1 MVSEF
6 NSVILNGYSSSQP
19 NLESGILKIFTKDTD
34 QNIIFDDTALI
45 AMNSYLIGSSNC
57 NFVLKRD
64 QEELLVINNNS
75 TIIKNKI
82 ITDNINILNEGQI
95 NNLIIDDS
103 LLINTSN
110 VNIHNDII
118 LSSNIKIN
126 KETYFNS
133 NIYTDTL
140 YVNNI
145 DNILGNDII
154 INNLKLNQSVFNDA
168 KLLNTV
174 TIQRNNNLNSNI
186 IQINL
191 NDNTELENIFEYS
204 NILKINK
211 DGEIAVKDT
220 LNINSNSLYLPKL
233 SIDEQN
239 NLSIGKIKKY
249 INVIDYESKVEWNSN
264 NYSLLHINR
273 NDNNS
278 EYNIIKDPLLYIT
291 ADYYPDNNIINTN
304 YDRINLFLSNLV
316 LTIEKNLILTDYMLY
331 FHILPD
337 INYANW
343 YSNET
348 PIAFNIDIDSITV
361 SVFILNYDY
370 NNYKLFYNK
379 HVLSNI
385 STNIYDFDIY
395 IGFNKSIESKDKINE
410 IIRDYTDEAN
420 VGYNIEENIDLNNI
434 SYYNLIKD
442 NYEFDI
448 STILN
453 INIHV
458 FYEKSDKDEF
468 IYFLNKNPIL
478 KKCPLIMNCVFNDDS
493 IMELNS
499 NGLLKINDL
508 EVLNADIPDINLNN
522 INTSIN
528 LNNNNINN
536 VNNIKTTILEATS
549 ITTDNITILGDQKI
563 EFTEIDTSN
572 FNSEFFKYNNT
583 RTNFFNEFTICKG
596 KIDYS
601 YIEQYRSTKNITEF
615 LVSTVNNLSNNEVI
629 NEDIVYIDGNMKI
642 VGELKFNDK
651 SIKYNNNRL
660 TLNNNQLTI
669 DNNIIS
675 IANSNIQV
683 LGDRNKIWIGDH
695 NKLSHLHD
703 NRENSFNRSFDQ
715 VSIYDNIVGISY
727 DEFINYSN
735 YFYNFNKITVTPD
748 IIKSYANN
756 YNINIFG
763 NTRFANINNKTIL
776 EVSDYNVIL
785 DNIEKHSMNVYGNI
799 KCSKPSNFGEIENEI
814 ALTADG
820 DVIIEGNMRI
830 KRNINTEGFIST
842 DMYVEAKQGV
852 RNISDSRVKYDIK
865 KIDNA
870 LNKIKLLTGY
880 TFKRNDL
887 NGINDTGLLA
897 QDVKPILPEVVNENS
912 EGILSIE
919 YAKMMGLIIESI
931 KELSDKIDLI
941 K

>member
-1 MVSEF
+1 MGVSEY
-6 NSVILNGYSSSQP
+6 NSLILNGSVQN
-19 NLESGILKIFTKDTD
+19 NLESGILRIFTKDND
-34 QNIIFDDTALI
+34 QNIIYDETALI
-45 AMNSYLIGSSNC
+45 GINSYLVGSSNC
-57 NFVLKRD
+57 NFILKRN

-118 LSSNIKIN
+118 LSSNININ

-145 DNILGNDII
+145 DNVSGNDIT

-168 KLLNTV
+168 RLLDTV
-174 TIQRNNNLNSNI
+174 TIQRNNNLHSNI
-186 IQINL
+186 IQINV
-191 NDNTELENIFEYS
+191 NDNTQLENIIEYS

-211 DGEIAVKDT
+211 NGEIAVKDT

-249 INVIDYESKVEWNSN
+249 INVVDYESKVEWNSN

-291 ADYYPDNNIINTN
+291 ADYNPDNNIINTN
-304 YDRINLFLSNLV
+304 YDKTNLILSNLV
-316 LTIEKNLILTDYMLY
+316 LTIEKVFVLTDYMLY

-348 PIAFNIDIDSITV
+348 PIAFNINIDSTNI
-361 SVFILNYDY
+361 SIFIPNYDY
-370 NNYKLFYNK
+370 NNYNLFYNK
-379 HVLSNI
+379 NVLSNI
-385 STNIYDFDIY
+385 SPNIYDFDIY
-395 IGFNKSIESKDKINE
+395 IGFNKSIESKNTIDE
-410 IIRDYTDEAN
+410 IINTYTDPAII
-420 VGYNIEENIDLNNI
+420 GYNIEENTDLNNI
-434 SYYNLIKD
+434 GYYNLIRD
-442 NYEFDI
+442 NYEFD
-448 STILN
+448 TITTLN

-458 FYEKSDKDEF
+458 FYEKSDNDEY

-478 KKCPLIMNCVFNDDS
+478 KECPLIMNCVFNNDS

-508 EVLNADIPDINLNN
+508 EVLHADIPDINLNN

-528 LNNNNINN
+528 LKNNNINN
-536 VNNIKTTILEATS
+536 VNNIKTTTLEATS
-549 ITTDNITILGDQKI
+549 ITTDSITILGDQKI

-572 FNSEFFKYNNT
+572 FNSDFFKYNNT

-629 NEDIVYIDGNMKI
+629 NEDVIYIDGNMKI
-642 VGELKFNDK
+642 AGELKFNDK

-660 TLNNNQLTI
+660 TLNDNQLTI

-675 IANSNIQV
+675 IANNNIQA
-683 LGDRNKIWIGDH
+683 LGNTNKIWIGDH
-695 NKLSHLHD
+695 NKLSYLHD
-703 NRENSFNRSFDQ
+703 NGEYSLNRSFDQ
-715 VSIYDNIVGISY
+715 VSIYENTLGTSY
-727 DEFINYSN
+727 NEFLNYSN
-735 YFYNFNKITVTPD
+735 YFYNFNKTIVDTTD
-748 IIKSYANN
+748 IKSYANN

-763 NTRFANINNKTIL
+763 NTRFANINNKTII
-776 EVSDYNVIL
+776 EVSDYNVTL
-785 DNIEKHSMNVYGNI
+785 DNIAKHSMNVYGNI
-799 KCSKPSNFGEIENEI
+799 KCSKPSNFGEIINEI

-820 DVIIEGNMRI
+820 DVKIEGNMEI
-830 KRNINTEGFIST
+830 KSNINAEGFIST
-842 DMYVEAKQGV
+842 DRYVEAKQGV